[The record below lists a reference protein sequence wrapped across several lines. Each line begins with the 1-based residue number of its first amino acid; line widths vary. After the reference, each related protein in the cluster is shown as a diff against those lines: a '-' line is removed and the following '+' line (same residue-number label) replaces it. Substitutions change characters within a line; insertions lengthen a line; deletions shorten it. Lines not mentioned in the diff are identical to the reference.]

1 MRTLENLKYK
11 FQRFSIAE
19 KLIVVNVILFIIPFF
34 LQTLFYLFKIPITSF
49 LSWFELSPNFEI
61 LFYRPWTIITYGF
74 FHGGFS
80 HILWNMILLFFA
92 SRLYLNLFSEKQFL
106 KNYFLGIII
115 GGIVFLISY
124 NVFPVFNGI
133 SPSLVGSS
141 AGVMSILIFVATYTP
156 NQEVRVIFFNVKL
169 QYIGIAIVVLDILQ
183 IPNGNAGGRLAHLGG
198 ALIGFIYANQLQKGN
213 DIGNFLDRIWIYI
226 NSFFTVNKKNNM
238 RTVHRSKKSPKENS
252 KNLHQE
258 KIDSILDKISKS
270 GYESLTQKEK
280 DFLFKAGKNN

>member
-1 MRTLENLKYK
+1 MSVATK
-11 FQRFSIAE
+11 RFRLIR
-19 KLIVVNVILFIIPFF
+19 KLSAIPWPFVNF
-34 LQTLFYLFKIPITSF
+34 LI
-49 LSWFELSPNFEI
+49 
-61 LFYRPWTIITYGF
+61 
-74 FHGGFS
+74 
-80 HILWNMILLFFA
+80 
-92 SRLYLNLFSEKQFL
+92 FL
-106 KNYFLGIII
+106 KNYFLGIIT

-213 DIGNFLDRIWIYI
+213 DFSIGFTKWI
-226 NSFFTVNKKNNM
+226 NNISNLFKPKSKLK
-238 RTVHRSKKSPKENS
+238 TVHKRKKT
-252 KNLHQE
+252 
-258 KIDSILDKISKS
+258 D
-270 GYESLTQKEK
+270 TQIKWMVCS
-280 DFLFKAGKNN
+280 